1 MASHHGMHT
10 THLPFLSP
18 SSRRAAAELRC
29 TACGGRVE
37 KGGVRGAAAAPRR
50 ARGTSK
56 ARLALSSTPTP
67 RPAQCPQYE
76 YFKPDAYDYSLSKEE
91 RAKPSNRRMGPSNL
105 AGIGRACREFIEAA
119 VVSRGRR
126 TQVYH
131 LGMTPLPGWTRDI
144 GGERVEADIFAS
156 IHAALGLRCH
166 QAADGTYTHSALHSS
181 PIVTSID
188 RYAVVGQRKRDGI
201 HPFWN
206 AQFAIVQ
213 LMLNHMC
220 P

>member
-1 MASHHGMHT
+1 MAAARAVASPRRST
-10 THLPFLSP
+10 TTSIPP
-18 SSRRAAAELRC
+18 SRR
-29 TACGGRVE
+29 
-37 KGGVRGAAAAPRR
+37 P
-50 ARGTSK
+50 SP
-56 ARLALSSTPTP
+56 LALPP
-67 RPAQCPQYE
+67 RQCPQYE

-105 AGIGRACREFIEAA
+105 AGIGRACREFLEAA
-119 VVSRGRR
+119 VVGKGRR

-131 LGMTPLPGWTRDI
+131 LGMTPLPGWTREL

-166 QAADGTYTHSALHSS
+166 RAADGTYTHSVDPSS
-181 PIVTSID
+181 PITTSID

-220 P
+220 PR

>member
-1 MASHHGMHT
+1 MVSHRDCDVR
-10 THLPFLSP
+10 SRAERRRWP
-18 SSRRAAAELRC
+18 SHRR
-29 TACGGRVE
+29 
-37 KGGVRGAAAAPRR
+37 
-50 ARGTSK
+50 
-56 ARLALSSTPTP
+56 
-67 RPAQCPQYE
+67 
-76 YFKPDAYDYSLSKEE
+76 
-91 RAKPSNRRMGPSNL
+91 
-105 AGIGRACREFIEAA
+105 
-119 VVSRGRR
+119 
-126 TQVYH
+126 
-131 LGMTPLPGWTRDI
+131 
-144 GGERVEADIFAS
+144 FAS

>member
-1 MASHHGMHT
+1 M
-10 THLPFLSP
+10 PP
-18 SSRRAAAELRC
+18 
-29 TACGGRVE
+29 RVARP
-37 KGGVRGAAAAPRR
+37 VPAQAVAAPRR
-50 ARGTSK
+50 ARSTSK
-56 ARLALSSTPTP
+56 VTLALSPSTLTLHPP
-67 RPAQCPQYE
+67 QCPQYE

-91 RAKPSNRRMGPSNL
+91 RAKPSNKRMGPSHL

-119 VVSRGRR
+119 VVNRGRR

-166 QAADGTYTHSALHSS
+166 QAADGTYTHSVQHSS

-220 P
+220 PR